1 VNAEAIVSISG
12 ATIRMKKRA
21 EIGAYDEAAAL
32 RKAATEIHEDWKLLH
47 QGSIGEVI
55 AFLTS

>member
-1 VNAEAIVSISG
+1 
-12 ATIRMKKRA
+12 MKKRA